1 MLYPMKL
8 KAPLKDYI
16 WGGTKL
22 KTAYNKE
29 TELPAVAESWELSCH
44 PAGCSVI
51 ANGPSAGME
60 LDKYI
65 AIKGERVIGAHA
77 ARYSFF
83 PLLIKLID
91 SAADLSLQ
99 VHPDTE
105 YALRVEGQYGK
116 TEFWYIVE
124 CEPEASLVCGFTR
137 PVTKEEVR
145 ARIADQTLLE
155 VCRRVPVHPGDVFY
169 IPAGIIHSIGGGIT
183 LVEVQQTSDVTYRV
197 YDYGRLGRDGKPRPL
212 HIEKALDVLTLTP
225 HPQPQLFPAMTF
237 FAEYEVRMLAASEY
251 FTVYHFCLHG
261 RCAMKTDRQ
270 SFHSLVVLDGLLEV
284 EYRSGVDH
292 LEKGDSLFVPAD
304 YGPYWLRGTGSFI
317 LSMVP

>member
-105 YALRVEGQYGK
+105 
-116 TEFWYIVE
+116 
-124 CEPEASLVCGFTR
+124 
-137 PVTKEEVR
+137 
-145 ARIADQTLLE
+145 
-155 VCRRVPVHPGDVFY
+155 
-169 IPAGIIHSIGGGIT
+169 
-183 LVEVQQTSDVTYRV
+183 
-197 YDYGRLGRDGKPRPL
+197 
-212 HIEKALDVLTLTP
+212 
-225 HPQPQLFPAMTF
+225 
-237 FAEYEVRMLAASEY
+237 
-251 FTVYHFCLHG
+251 
-261 RCAMKTDRQ
+261 
-270 SFHSLVVLDGLLEV
+270 
-284 EYRSGVDH
+284 
-292 LEKGDSLFVPAD
+292 
-304 YGPYWLRGTGSFI
+304 
-317 LSMVP
+317 